1 MGTRSRWR
9 PVFVLLLANLQRD
22 EMGHLATH
30 VLVVDDDLDVLTVL
44 VAVLNDSGFV
54 TTAADGADAMRDML
68 SGKGVPI
75 DVIVL
80 DCQMPGEPLA
90 QLALHA
96 KALRFPVVMISGNWE
111 AMNFALENGL
121 QLLPKPFRVA
131 DLLIAISEAMSS
143 GEFGQRDA

>member
-1 MGTRSRWR
+1 
-9 PVFVLLLANLQRD
+9 
-22 EMGHLATH
+22 MGHLATH

-80 DCQMPGEPLA
+80 DCKIPGSRSRNWLFM
-90 QLALHA
+90 
-96 KALRFPVVMISGNWE
+96 LRRCGSP
-111 AMNFALENGL
+111 
-121 QLLPKPFRVA
+121 
-131 DLLIAISEAMSS
+131 SS
-143 GEFGQRDA
+143 